1 MEWNFTLPAFS
12 KLFKALEW
20 HIKPDTVN
28 LLVSGKFNLSNLFS
42 GIYSCDTIH
51 LSCSTWPFRGY
62 TACGYEL
69 NKTLLWACFLSM
81 GQNPFKI

>member
-51 LSCSTWPFRGY
+51 LSCST
-62 TACGYEL
+62 
-69 NKTLLWACFLSM
+69 
-81 GQNPFKI
+81 